1 MLRAAPRL
9 PCELLIGGMAVNLA
23 DTSAQAGAIL
33 DEVEKA
39 IVGKRPVLEK
49 VLLAILCDGH
59 VLIEDYPGLAK
70 TLMAKTFAATLGC
83 DFKRVQFTPDLLPAD
98 ITGTYVFDRRTSEF
112 TLRRGPVFTNVLL
125 ADEINRSPPKTQA
138 ALLEAMQERQTTLEG
153 ETHPLERPFV
163 VIATQNPIEYEGT
176 YPLPEAQIDRFLMRI
191 AIGYPTREQ
200 EREIL
205 ARRLRRKEEE
215 IRLERVSTPEA
226 VVGMQR
232 AIEEVHVDEALETY
246 IVDIASR
253 TRTHPQVE
261 VGASPRGSLALLK
274 LARARAALRGRDF
287 VVPDDVKEV
296 AVEGLAH
303 RLILKPDPW
312 IKGVRTAAVVDE
324 VLASAP
330 VPKVD

>member
-1 MLRAAPRL
+1 MNVPETAAAAK
-9 PCELLIGGMAVNLA
+9 AV
-23 DTSAQAGAIL
+23 L

-49 VLLAILCDGH
+49 LLLAVLCDGH

-70 TLMAKTFAATLGC
+70 TLMAKTFAAVLGC

-98 ITGTYVFDRRTSEF
+98 ITGTYVFDRKAGEF
-112 TLRRGPVFTNVLL
+112 VLRKGPVFTNLLL

-153 ETHPLERPFV
+153 ETHPLARPFV

-176 YPLPEAQIDRFLMRI
+176 YPLPEAQIDRFLLRI
-191 AIGYPTREQ
+191 GIGYPTREQ
-200 EREIL
+200 EVEIL
-205 ARRLRRKEEE
+205 ARRRSRKQEDVAVD
-215 IRLERVSTPEA
+215 RVSSPDQ
-226 VVGMQR
+226 VVAMQR
-232 AIEEVHVDEALETY
+232 ALEEIHVDPAVEAY
-246 IVDIASR
+246 IVEVASR

-274 LARARAALRGRDF
+274 LGRARAALRERDF
-287 VVPDDVKEV
+287 VVPDDVKAI
-296 AVEGLAH
+296 AVEALAH

-312 IKGVRTAAVVDE
+312 IKGVRTATVVEE
-324 VLASAP
+324 VLASVP
-330 VPKVD
+330 VPKVG